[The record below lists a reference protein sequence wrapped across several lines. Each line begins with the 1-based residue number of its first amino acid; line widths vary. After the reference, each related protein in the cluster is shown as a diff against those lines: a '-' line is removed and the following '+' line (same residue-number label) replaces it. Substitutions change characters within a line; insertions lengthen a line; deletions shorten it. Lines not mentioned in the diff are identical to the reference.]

1 MRKIWRRLKASIKQI
16 KNAVAPKGAL
26 TAWIANLGNFTL
38 STINSEIRD
47 LIRIVIKLSKW
58 YTLSLIV
65 NNTILSWI
73 LKLKTIQLF
82 KSIIF
87 IIGFIVIFKKA
98 KELKD
103 LFK

>member
-87 IIGFIVIFKKA
+87 IIGFIVVFKKA

>member
-1 MRKIWRRLKASIKQI
+1 MKKIWRRVKASIKQI

-26 TAWIANLGNFTL
+26 TAWIANLGIYIF
-38 STINSEIRD
+38 SIIDSEIRD

-58 YTLSLIV
+58 YILSLIV
-65 NNTILSWI
+65 NNTILNWI

-82 KSIIF
+82 KSVIF
-87 IIGFIVIFKKA
+87 IIGFIVVFKKA